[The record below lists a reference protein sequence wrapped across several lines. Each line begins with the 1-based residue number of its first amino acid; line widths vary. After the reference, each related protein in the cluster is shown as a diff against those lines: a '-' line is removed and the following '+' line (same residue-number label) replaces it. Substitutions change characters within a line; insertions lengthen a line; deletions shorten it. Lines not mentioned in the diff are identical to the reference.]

1 MLIGY
6 VRASEADGLQ
16 VIDLQRKALF
26 ALGIFEDHL
35 QMTAATLR
43 LAQAAMGQP
52 GTNVSELCAELG
64 ITRQRPHRHVSPQSA
79 VRAGGKKQLGRR
91 RQRA

>member
-35 QMTAATLR
+35 KMTAAT
-43 LAQAAMGQP
+43 
-52 GTNVSELCAELG
+52 LG
-64 ITRQRPHRHVSPQSA
+64 ITRQRSYRHVSLQSA

>member
-35 QMTAATLR
+35 KMTAAT
-43 LAQAAMGQP
+43 
-52 GTNVSELCAELG
+52 LG
-64 ITRQRPHRHVSPQSA
+64 ITRQRSYRHVSPQSA

-91 RQRA
+91 RQDAAAATGWAHPRA